1 MNKILNNISLTA
13 KFAIL
18 GLFSLVLFSVPT
30 MLFVSE
36 GNKYI
41 QDKQREVTGVPVE
54 NKVLALLNLI
64 QRHRAETALAIATK
78 NPATPSRV
86 QVRDEIENITDVIT
100 KDMAKTEGS
109 AAIIS
114 KINDVRTQWSQLQQ
128 RIDSSQL
135 TLTAS
140 LDAHALLIRNLLNA
154 NRDVLDFYGLSLDS
168 DINTYRLI
176 TSNFS
181 SLPELTESL
190 GKIRAF
196 GTSLLARNESISEA
210 DSVRMESLISNG
222 SYNLNLFVQ
231 DSEKLFLSD
240 NTLKQKFSANAD
252 AAVEEAN
259 SALKTAE
266 AIFINRSMTNQN
278 PKDYA
283 AVFTHAINKFSDYA
297 IAGGNELNEMLN
309 AQIKEHRYAQYSL
322 LTVLVF
328 IVLLAVIFALVIIR
342 SVTRPISAAS
352 KLALEVAGGDLTST
366 FTVKGSNETAGLL
379 KALLQMSQRLTL
391 TVENIKSNA
400 VTIATSSEEIARG
413 NGDLSARTEEQA
425 ASLAETAASM
435 EQLSSIIGNNA
446 DNTRH
451 AAEMADSATS
461 AALRGGKAMESVLD
475 SMEKISNSAGQIK
488 EIISVIDGIAFQTN
502 ILALN
507 AAVEAARAGEHGKG
521 FAVVASEVRALAQ
534 RSAGAAKEIKG
545 LIEQS
550 VEHAGQGIL
559 MARDAGE
566 KVKQSVEAIEQTSQL
581 VREISSSSEEQSAGI
596 SQINI
601 AVTQMDQVT
610 QQNAVLVEES
620 ASSADELANRAASLR
635 DAVSVF
641 RTNAV

>member
-54 NKVLALLNLI
+54 NRILALLNLL

-168 DINTYRLI
+168 DINTHRLI

-222 SYNLNLFVQ
+222 SYNLNLFAQ

-252 AAVEEAN
+252 AAVEEAK
-259 SALKTAE
+259 SALKTAQ

-283 AVFTHAINKFSDYA
+283 ALFTHAINKFSDYA
-297 IAGGNELNEMLN
+297 IAGYDLNEMLN
-309 AQIKEHRYAQYSL
+309 GQIKEHRYAQYAL

-328 IVLLAVIFALVIIR
+328 IVLLAVIFALIIIR
-342 SVTRPISAAS
+342 SVTKPISAAS

-366 FTVKGSNETAGLL
+366 FTVKGRNETAGLL

-451 AAEMADSATS
+451 AAEMANSATS
-461 AALRGGKAMESVLD
+461 AALRGGEAMESVLN

-550 VEHAGQGIL
+550 VEHAEQGIS

-581 VREISSSSEEQSAGI
+581 VREISYSSEEQSAGI

-620 ASSADELANRAASLR
+620 ASSADELASLAASLR

>member
-1 MNKILNNISLTA
+1 
-13 KFAIL
+13 
-18 GLFSLVLFSVPT
+18 
-30 MLFVSE
+30 
-36 GNKYI
+36 
-41 QDKQREVTGVPVE
+41 
-54 NKVLALLNLI
+54 
-64 QRHRAETALAIATK
+64 
-78 NPATPSRV
+78 
-86 QVRDEIENITDVIT
+86 
-100 KDMAKTEGS
+100 
-109 AAIIS
+109 
-114 KINDVRTQWSQLQQ
+114 
-128 RIDSSQL
+128 
-135 TLTAS
+135 
-140 LDAHALLIRNLLNA
+140 
-154 NRDVLDFYGLSLDS
+154 
-168 DINTYRLI
+168 
-176 TSNFS
+176 
-181 SLPELTESL
+181 
-190 GKIRAF
+190 
-196 GTSLLARNESISEA
+196 
-210 DSVRMESLISNG
+210 
-222 SYNLNLFVQ
+222 
-231 DSEKLFLSD
+231 
-240 NTLKQKFSANAD
+240 
-252 AAVEEAN
+252 
-259 SALKTAE
+259 
-266 AIFINRSMTNQN
+266 
-278 PKDYA
+278 
-283 AVFTHAINKFSDYA
+283 
-297 IAGGNELNEMLN
+297 
-309 AQIKEHRYAQYSL
+309 YAQYAL

-342 SVTRPISAAS
+342 SVTRPVSAAS

-366 FTVKGSNETAGLL
+366 FTVTGRNETAGLL

-391 TVENIKSNA
+391 TVESIKSNA

-413 NGDLSARTEEQA
+413 NGDLSARTEQQA

-451 AAEMADSATS
+451 AAEMANSATS
-461 AALRGGKAMESVLD
+461 AALRGGEAMESVLA

-550 VEHAGQGIL
+550 VEHAEQGIS

-620 ASSADELANRAASLR
+620 ASSADELASRAASLR

>member
-54 NKVLALLNLI
+54 NRILALLNLL

-168 DINTYRLI
+168 DINTHRLI

-222 SYNLNLFVQ
+222 SYNLNLFAQ

-240 NTLKQKFSANAD
+240 NTLKQKFNANAD
-252 AAVEEAN
+252 AAVEEAK

-283 AVFTHAINKFSDYA
+283 ALFTHAINKFSDYA
-297 IAGGNELNEMLN
+297 IAGDELNEMLN
-309 AQIKEHRYAQYSL
+309 GQIKEHRYAQYAL

-328 IVLLAVIFALVIIR
+328 IVLLAVIFALIIIR
-342 SVTRPISAAS
+342 SVTKPISAAS

-366 FTVKGSNETAGLL
+366 FTVKGRNETAGLL

-425 ASLAETAASM
+425 ASLTETAASM

-451 AAEMADSATS
+451 AAEMANSATS
-461 AALRGGKAMESVLD
+461 AALRGGEAMESVLN

-550 VEHAGQGIL
+550 VEHAEQGIS

-581 VREISSSSEEQSAGI
+581 VREISYSSEEQSAGI

-620 ASSADELANRAASLR
+620 ASSADELASLAASLR